1 MIQIF
6 KKIKNTEKPQFSM
19 PLSLQLIKESSGY
32 GIDYKSLHIIDLY
45 SIIYSIRIDNA
56 KQYLEQERHK
66 RLSSRGISSIQQATE
81 EDFNNL

>member
-19 PLSLQLIKESSGY
+19 PLSLQLIKESSSY

-66 RLSSRGISSIQQATE
+66 RLNSRGISSIQQATE
-81 EDFNNL
+81 EDFDNL

>member
-6 KKIKNTEKPQFSM
+6 KKIKNIEKPQFSM
-19 PLSLQLIKESSGY
+19 PLSLQLIKESSSC
-32 GIDYKSLHIIDLY
+32 GIDYKNLHIIDLY

-56 KQYLEQERHK
+56 KQYLEQERNK
-66 RLSSRGISSIQQATE
+66 KLMNRGISSIQQATE

>member
-6 KKIKNTEKPQFSM
+6 KKIKNTEKPKFSM
-19 PLSLQLIKESSGY
+19 QLSLQLIKESSSY
-32 GIDYKSLHIIDLY
+32 GIDYKSLNIIDLY

-81 EDFNNL
+81 EDFDNL

>member
-1 MIQIF
+1 
-6 KKIKNTEKPQFSM
+6 M
-19 PLSLQLIKESSGY
+19 PLSLQLIKESASC

-81 EDFNNL
+81 EDFDNL

>member
-19 PLSLQLIKESSGY
+19 PLSLQLIKESSSY

-66 RLSSRGISSIQQATE
+66 RLNSRGISSIQQATE

>member
-6 KKIKNTEKPQFSM
+6 KKIKNIEKPQFSM
-19 PLSLQLIKESSGY
+19 PLSLQLIKECSEY
-32 GIDYKSLHIIDLY
+32 GIDYRNLHIIDLY

>member
-6 KKIKNTEKPQFSM
+6 KKIKNVEKPQFSM
-19 PLSLQLIKESSGY
+19 PLSLQLIKESASF
-32 GIDYKSLHIIDLY
+32 GIDYKNLHIIDLY

-56 KQYLEQERHK
+56 KQYLEHERQQK
-66 RLSSRGISSIQQATE
+66 LSKKGISSIQKATE